1 MSVVVLAT
9 LALAVPSRARDEK
22 GCGTPADI
30 GDGWSLATPGETGID
45 AARLCDLDGLLAQWP
60 DANVHAVIVARHGK
74 LVMERYYAGADE
86 RWGAKLGVVQF
97 GPEVKHDLRSISKSV
112 TSLLIGIA
120 LAEGRFP
127 ALESPVLDF
136 FPEHADLRTPE
147 KDRIPFADLLTMSSG
162 LQWDEDRS
170 YDDPR
175 NDEMGMLTSGDPF
188 RYILAKPLA
197 ASPGTTYLYSNG
209 DASLLGAALVR
220 GTGHTWSDYARDKLF
235 TPLGIV
241 DFDWDAVGRSRKL
254 GPYGSLRLRPRDVAK
269 LGQLVLADGV
279 WNGRRILPTGWAA
292 QSIAP
297 RLNGEGLFFYGYQWW
312 LGRSFVD
319 GRELR
324 WAAGFGVGGQRLF
337 VVPSLELVVSLSL
350 GQYGGRLQGIVPTA
364 ILNKIVLPSVK
375 GEPR

>member
-9 LALAVPSRARDEK
+9 LALAAPSWARDEK
-22 GCGTPADI
+22 GCGTPPDI

-86 RWGAKLGVVQF
+86 RWGTKLGVVQF
-97 GPEVKHDLRSISKSV
+97 GPEVKHDLRSVSKSV
-112 TSLLIGIA
+112 TSLLIDIA
-120 LAEGRFP
+120 LAEGKFP

-136 FPEHADLRTPE
+136 FPEYADLRTPE
-147 KDRIPFADLLTMSSG
+147 KDRITFADLLTMSSG

-175 NDEMGMLTSGDPF
+175 NDEMGMLTSADPF

-220 GTGHTWSDYARDKLF
+220 GTGRPWSDYARDKLF

-324 WAAGFGVGGQRLF
+324 WAAGFGIGGQRLF

>member
-9 LALAVPSRARDEK
+9 LALAAASWARDEK
-22 GCGTPADI
+22 GCGTPPDI

-86 RWGAKLGVVQF
+86 RWGTKLGVVQF
-97 GPEVKHDLRSISKSV
+97 GPEVKHDLRSVSKSV

-120 LAEGRFP
+120 LAEGKFP

-136 FPEHADLRTPE
+136 FPEYADLRTPE
-147 KDRIPFADLLTMSSG
+147 KDRITFADLLTMSSG

-175 NDEMGMLTSGDPF
+175 NDEMGMLTSADPF

-220 GTGHTWSDYARDKLF
+220 GTGRPWSDYARDKLF

-269 LGQLVLADGV
+269 LGQFVLADGV
-279 WNGRRILPTGWAA
+279 WNGRHILPTGWAA

-324 WAAGFGVGGQRLF
+324 WAAGFGIGGQRLF